1 MSKKTAQSRVT
12 YGGWYQRTTIH
23 LTEVYDFLSEC
34 KTSLPLDENK
44 LKSLY
49 ANLRIKEV
57 TREAA
62 YLEYVKMITTDGI
75 QVRYYEDGL
84 YIVEITDE
92 DFQRG
97 GKKIKKY
104 FHERFNP
111 AIKYI
116 FSLGAQIPKELAN
129 IKEIHPTVI
138 GVVKNKHK
146 SFEIDT
152 KKYGKIYSQISS
164 KDITVYKTPEY
175 IFVVAAE
182 AKKKVIVDLI
192 EMQMF
197 FREFKDQLEK
207 YLEIHRLLWE
217 KISRIKNRKQLKG
230 DKISKVRYELDSYDK
245 TVTLISSRMNQMG
258 SYVSTRA
265 QISQNLK
272 IEKHLNR
279 LFQYKFEVLTNTLDY
294 IKDIWDMTREYLNSA
309 IKIIVEM
316 ESKVTE
322 TSIKSLR
329 FITTLIVM
337 ARIMGYL
344 QEETL
349 PTFTLNG
356 LGNFLILI
364 LLTWFVDKIIVGVS
378 KQVRYK
384 LQFSKKKKFK

>member
-1 MSKKTAQSRVT
+1 MV
-12 YGGWYQRTTIH
+12 
-23 LTEVYDFLSEC
+23 
-34 KTSLPLDENK
+34 N
-44 LKSLY
+44 
-49 ANLRIKEV
+49 IKEV
-57 TREAA
+57 
-62 YLEYVKMITTDGI
+62 
-75 QVRYYEDGL
+75 
-84 YIVEITDE
+84 
-92 DFQRG
+92 
-97 GKKIKKY
+97 
-104 FHERFNP
+104 
-111 AIKYI
+111 
-116 FSLGAQIPKELAN
+116 
-129 IKEIHPTVI
+129 HPTVI
-138 GVVKNKHK
+138 GVVQNKHK
-146 SFEIDT
+146 SFDIDEQ
-152 KKYGKIYSQISS
+152 KYGKIYSKISS
-164 KDITVYKTPEY
+164 KDITVYKTPEH
-175 IFVVAAE
+175 IFVVAAQ
-182 AKKKVIVDLI
+182 AKNKVIVDII

-258 SYVSTRA
+258 AYVSTRA

-316 ESKVTE
+316 EGKVTE

-337 ARIMGYL
+337 ARLMGYL

-356 LGNFLILI
+356 LGNFIILI
-364 LLTWFVDKIIVGVS
+364 LLTWLVDKIIVGFS
-378 KQVRYK
+378 KRVRYK